1 MSIDLSQ
8 FYEVF
13 FEESFEGL
21 DVMESELLAL
31 TPGDTDAETL
41 NTIFRAA
48 HSIKGGSGTFGFN
61 TVADF
66 THELETLL
74 DQIRDGT
81 REVETYH
88 VDLFLKAVDCLR
100 DMLNAL
106 KDEEEPDTAVADEI
120 TQKFLAILNDNGD
133 AEPNDKPGDFGL
145 FDDAPGA
152 PSVEALVIETP
163 AVAVAD
169 DSDAF
174 GFFDDAPGAPEQ
186 EAVDEGFGF
195 FDDAPGSPEQ
205 EALDQGFGFFD
216 DAPGAPEQESADQG
230 FGFFDDASGA
240 PPDNSVGIPVITKED
255 AGKTWRIT
263 FKPESHLFKT
273 GNEPI
278 FMFMELAELGE
289 ITVDAQTDNLP
300 QYHDLVA
307 DDIYLHWQITLVA
320 DTDKDKIEEI
330 FEWVLDDAQIII
342 TCDGEDIDE
351 DIDEPT
357 ANGSASASPV
367 EYPLKQT
374 QASVNSSTTPN
385 IQTPFELAP
394 EPAQAPASKPA
405 LVVDKEFK
413 IDPKIAVKKES
424 TPAPAAPVAK
434 EPKKTAEATS
444 IRVSIE
450 KVDSL
455 INMVGELVITQA
467 MLSQYG
473 EGEFTENRRML
484 MLEGL
489 AQLAHNTRELQES
502 VMQIRMLPISFV
514 FSRFP
519 RLVRDISQ
527 KLGKQVD
534 LKLLGETT
542 ELDKTVMEKI
552 SDPMVHLIRN
562 SLDHGLETPEERV
575 ANGKPA
581 TGTVTLNAYHQ
592 GGNIVI
598 EIIDDGKGID
608 PQTIRAKAFDKG
620 LIHENSDLSDQ
631 ELIDL
636 IFLPGF
642 STKTEVSDLSG
653 RGVGMDVV
661 RRNIQ
666 ELNGTVEVESHLNQ
680 GSIFTIRLPLT
691 LAILDGQLV
700 TVGDNTYIIP
710 LVNIIESIQMT
721 PAHLN
726 NAGGD
731 LELFRQRDEYIP
743 ILRLYQIFN
752 HDGAVESLTQGILV
766 IVESDN
772 GHVGLLVDD
781 LLAQQQVVIKSLEAN
796 YQRVEG
802 ISGATILGDG
812 TISLIIDIQ
821 GVINLAGLKKQHRN
835 KLRALNNHDMVV

>member
-21 DVMESELLAL
+21 DIMESELLVL
-31 TPGDTDAETL
+31 TPGNTDSETL

-48 HSIKGGSGTFGFN
+48 HSIKGGSGTFGFS

-74 DQIRDGT
+74 DQIREGT
-81 REVETYH
+81 RQVETFH
-88 VDLFLKAVDCLR
+88 IDLFLKAVDCLR
-100 DMLNAL
+100 DMLNSL
-106 KDEEEPDTAVADEI
+106 KAGDEPDTTVSNEI
-120 TQKFLAILNDNGD
+120 TKKFLAILNDEGEG
-133 AEPNDKPGDFGL
+133 AEVKDKPGDFGL
-145 FDDAPGA
+145 FDDAPGLPPLDDLA
-152 PSVEALVIETP
+152 ESSLDIPSP
-163 AVAVAD
+163 PVAD
-169 DSDAF
+169 STQGDS
-174 GFFDDAPGAPEQ
+174 GGA
-186 EAVDEGFGF
+186 
-195 FDDAPGSPEQ
+195 
-205 EALDQGFGFFD
+205 
-216 DAPGAPEQESADQG
+216 
-230 FGFFDDASGA
+230 
-240 PPDNSVGIPVITKED
+240 
-255 AGKTWRIT
+255 KTWRIY

-278 FMFMELAELGE
+278 FMFLELAELGE
-289 ITVDAQTDNLP
+289 ISITAETDNLP
-300 QYHDLVA
+300 LFHDLVA
-307 DDIYLHWQITLVA
+307 DDSYLNWHITLVGN
-320 DTDKDKIEEI
+320 TEKDKIEEI
-330 FEWVLDDAQIII
+330 FEWVLDDAELII
-342 TCDGEDIDE
+342 TCDEDDSEAAVIDIP
-351 DIDEPT
+351 DT
-357 ANGSASASPV
+357 AIIPEIEA
-367 EYPLKQT
+367 E
-374 QASVNSSTTPN
+374 
-385 IQTPFELAP
+385 ELAP
-394 EPAQAPASKPA
+394 AEPEADKSSDKEIEAKKTEPAEDKK
-405 LVVDKEFK
+405 VVVADN
-413 IDPKIAVKKES
+413 
-424 TPAPAAPVAK
+424 TAK

-467 MLSQYG
+467 MLSQYS

-562 SLDHGLETPEERV
+562 SLDHGLETPEERIAAGKS
-575 ANGKPA
+575 AN
-581 TGTVTLNAYHQ
+581 GTVTLNAFHQ

-608 PQTIRAKAFDKG
+608 PQAIRSKAIDKG
-620 LIHENSDLSDQ
+620 LIKENDELSDQ

-666 ELNGTVEVESHLNQ
+666 ELNGTVEVDSEINK
-680 GSIFTIRLPLT
+680 GSTFTIRLPLT

-721 PAHLN
+721 PQQLN
-726 NAGGD
+726 NVGGD

-752 HDGAVESLTQGILV
+752 HKGAIENLTQGILV

-835 KLRALNNHDMVV
+835 KLRALDNKELVV